1 MTPDR
6 DTAGASGPL
15 LAVGAGVIGGST
27 GGAALSDLRRGF
39 TRCADDEENEDDCC
53 EGFMSMPESEDQ
65 HQGFL
70 DRPQGWER

>member
-15 LAVGAGVIGGST
+15 LAVGAGVVGGST
-27 GGAALSDLRRGF
+27 GGASLSDLRRGF
-39 TRCADDEENEDDCC
+39 MRCGDDEENE
-53 EGFMSMPESEDQ
+53 EGYGSVMTMSETEQD
-65 HQGFL
+65 HGFL